1 MVKYLGINLTIDMK
15 DMCNENSDTDKRKS
29 ISAMSEVSLI

>member
-15 DMCNENSDTDKRKS
+15 DMCNENSDTDKRKRYFGNVRGF
-29 ISAMSEVSLI
+29 ID